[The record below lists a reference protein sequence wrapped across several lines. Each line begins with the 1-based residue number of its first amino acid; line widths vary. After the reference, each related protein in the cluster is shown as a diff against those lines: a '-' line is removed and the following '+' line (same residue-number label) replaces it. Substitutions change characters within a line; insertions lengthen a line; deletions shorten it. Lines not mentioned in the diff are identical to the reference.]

1 MKLKK
6 TNLLSYFSEMK
17 DPRVDRT
24 RYHNLNDI
32 IFIAIAAVLS
42 GAESWNE
49 IEYYGE
55 MKEDWLRTV
64 LELPNGIPSHD
75 TFNRLFSALDPNEFE
90 RCFLNWVKSVNESTK
105 GEVVSIDGKTIRG
118 SKKLG
123 FKTATHIVSAWAD
136 KNELILGQVKVDE
149 KSNEITAIPQLLDSL
164 LVTGCVVTIDAMGC
178 QKKIARKIVSKKA
191 DYILAV
197 KENQKEL
204 FDDIQDSFRVLKPVD
219 IDEDI
224 DYGHGRIETRKC
236 SVLTDFGLV
245 DDHQEWKGLA
255 SIIRIERERYFK
267 ATGKK
272 ETESS
277 YYISTLTDAP
287 AINKGV
293 RKHWGIENK
302 VHWVLDVAF
311 NEDHSRKRAGNAAQN
326 FSTLNRV
333 ALNLLKKDDAKLG
346 IKGKRKII
354 GWNNDYIFKVL
365 KN

>member
-1 MKLKK
+1 MKFKD
-6 TNLLSYFSEMK
+6 NGLLSYFSEMK

-49 IEYYGE
+49 IEFYGNI
-55 MKEDWLRTV
+55 KKDWLEAI

-75 TFNRLFSALDPNEFE
+75 TFNRVFSALDAEEFE
-90 RCFLNWVKSVNESTK
+90 SCFLKWIKSVNEATE

-118 SKKLG
+118 SKKIG
-123 FKTATHIVSAWAD
+123 FKTATHIISAWAD
-136 KNELILGQVKVDE
+136 KNELVLGQIKVDQ
-149 KSNEITAIPQLLDSL
+149 KSNEITAIPKLLDSL
-164 LVTGCVVTIDAMGC
+164 LVKGCIVTIDAMGC
-178 QKKIARKIVSKKA
+178 QKDIAKKIVRKQA

-197 KENQKEL
+197 KGNQQEL
-204 FDDIQDSFRVLKPVD
+204 FEDIQDSFKVITPAD
-219 IDEDI
+219 TCEDV

-236 SVLTDFGLV
+236 AVITDLGLV
-245 DDHQEWKGLA
+245 EGYHKWKNLA

-267 ATGKK
+267 ATGES
-272 ETESS
+272 ETETS
-277 YYISTLTDAP
+277 YYISTLTKATT
-287 AINKGV
+287 INHGV

-311 NEDHSRKRAGNAAQN
+311 NEDHSRKRTGNAAQN
-326 FSTLNRV
+326 FSTINRI
-333 ALNLLKKDDAKLG
+333 ALNLLKRDDAKIG

-354 GWNNDYIFKVL
+354 GWSNDYIFKVL
-365 KN
+365 NN

>member
-1 MKLKK
+1 M
-6 TNLLSYFSEMK
+6 SYFSEMK
-17 DPRVDRT
+17 DPRVERT

-55 MKEDWLRTV
+55 MKEEWLKEF

-75 TFNRLFSALDPNEFE
+75 TFNRLFSALDPDEFE
-90 RCFLNWVKSVNESTK
+90 KCFLNWIKSINEITK

-136 KNELILGQVKVDE
+136 KNELVLGQIKVEE
-149 KSNEITAIPQLLDSL
+149 KSNEITAIPKLLENL
-164 LVTGCVVTIDAMGC
+164 LIKDCIVTIDAMGC
-178 QKKIARKIVSKKA
+178 QKKIARKIVSKQA
-191 DYILAV
+191 DYVLSV

-204 FDDIQDSFRVLKPVD
+204 FEDIKDSFRALKPSGTS
-219 IDEDI
+219 EDI

-236 SVLTDFGLV
+236 YVLTDLSLV
-245 DDHQEWKGLA
+245 EEATKWKGLT
-255 SIIRIERERYFK
+255 SIIKIERERYFK

-277 YYISTLTDAP
+277 FYISTLSEAKV
-287 AINKGV
+287 INNAV

-302 VHWVLDVAF
+302 VHWILDVAF
-311 NEDHSRKRAGNAAQN
+311 NEDQSRKRTGNAAQN
-326 FSTLNRV
+326 FSTLNRI
-333 ALNLLKKDDAKLG
+333 ALNLLKKDDAKVG
-346 IKGKRKII
+346 IKGKRKMI
-354 GWNNDYIFKVL
+354 GWNNNYVFKVL
-365 KN
+365 NN